1 LKKKIEK
8 IGSLKNPKFEKMKTI
23 GVTGGIGSGKSY
35 VCRLLEERGYPVYY
49 ADNRAKNIMDTN
61 HTVKNAIISLL
72 GPKAYSNQ
80 KLNKTYVSSR
90 VFGDNTLRE
99 KVNEIVHPAVRNDFE
114 EWKRQHASSK
124 LIFNEAA
131 ILLETGRQQFY
142 DALILVYAPLELRI
156 ERIQKRDGLS
166 LENIQRKIN
175 AQWPDNRKKKL
186 TPFHICNDGILSIQD
201 QIDLIITKLNK
212 PF

>member
-1 LKKKIEK
+1 
-8 IGSLKNPKFEKMKTI
+8 MKTI

-35 VCRLLEERGYPVYY
+35 VCALIEERGYPVYY

-61 HTVKNAIISLL
+61 HNVKSALISLL

-90 VFGDNTLRE
+90 IFNDNTLRE

-114 EWKRQHASSK
+114 EWKKQHTSSK
-124 LIFNEAA
+124 LVFNEAA
-131 ILLETGRQQFY
+131 ILFETGGQKFY
-142 DALILVYAPLELRI
+142 DALILVYAPIDLRI
-156 ERIQKRDGLS
+156 QRIQKRDGLS
-166 LENIQRKIN
+166 LENIERKIN
-175 AQWPDNRKKKL
+175 AQWSDDRKKKL
-186 TPFHICNDGILSIQD
+186 TPFHIYNDGILPIQD
-201 QIDLIITKLNK
+201 QIDLIIAKLNK

>member
-1 LKKKIEK
+1 
-8 IGSLKNPKFEKMKTI
+8 MKTI

-35 VCRLLEERGYPVYY
+35 VCALIEERGYPVYY

-61 HTVKNAIISLL
+61 HNVKNALISLL

-90 VFGDNTLRE
+90 IFNDNTLRK

-114 EWKRQHASSK
+114 EWKNQHTSSK
-124 LIFNEAA
+124 LVFNEAA
-131 ILLETGRQQFY
+131 ILFETGGQKFY
-142 DALILVYAPLELRI
+142 DALILVYAPKDLRI
-156 ERIQKRDGLS
+156 QRIQKRDGLS

-175 AQWPDNRKKKL
+175 AQWSDNKKEKAYTFPHL
-186 TPFHICNDGILSIQD
+186 
-201 QIDLIITKLNK
+201 
-212 PF
+212 

>member
-1 LKKKIEK
+1 
-8 IGSLKNPKFEKMKTI
+8 
-23 GVTGGIGSGKSY
+23 
-35 VCRLLEERGYPVYY
+35 
-49 ADNRAKNIMDTN
+49 MDTN